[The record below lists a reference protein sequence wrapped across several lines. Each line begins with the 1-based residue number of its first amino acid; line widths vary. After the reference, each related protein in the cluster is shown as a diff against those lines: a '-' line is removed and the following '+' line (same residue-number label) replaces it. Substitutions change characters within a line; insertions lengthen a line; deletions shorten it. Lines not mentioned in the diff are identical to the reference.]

1 MVCRPISNG
10 GLGVRNLRVF
20 NRALLGKW
28 LWRYTKE
35 PEALWK
41 TVIASKYGDLG
52 EGWCSREVRGT
63 AGKGLWKYI
72 RRGWEVFQR
81 YTRLHLGTGA
91 KIRFWKDAWCS
102 TSVLLDL
109 FPSLFLI
116 ASNKDATV
124 AEVMEV
130 SVSGRNIYWNINFN
144 RAAQDWEM
152 ESFAEFYSLL
162 YSVRPNIQQEDE
174 LWWHPAGKGVFS
186 ARSFYKVLTQ
196 EPEIQFP
203 WRKLWRHKAPP
214 KASFFVWAASLG
226 KILTTD
232 NLRKRR
238 IIIADWCCC

>member
-1 MVCRPISNG
+1 MGDEFRFHLVKWEMVCRPISNG

-41 TVIASKYGDLG
+41 TMIESKYGDLG
-52 EGWCSREVRGT
+52 EGWCTRVVRGT
-63 AGKGLWKYI
+63 EGKGLWKYI

-81 YTRLHLGTGA
+81 YTRLHLGTGV

-124 AEVMEV
+124 AEVMKV
-130 SVSGRNIYWNINFN
+130 SVSGRNIHWNINFN
-144 RAAQDWEM
+144 REAQDWEM
-152 ESFAEFYSLL
+152 ESFVEFYSLL

-174 LWWHPAGKGVFS
+174 LWWRPARKWVFS
-186 ARSFYKVLTQ
+186 VRSFYKVLTQ
-196 EPEIQFP
+196 VPDIQFP
-203 WRKLWRHKAPP
+203 
-214 KASFFVWAASLG
+214 
-226 KILTTD
+226 
-232 NLRKRR
+232 
-238 IIIADWCCC
+238 